1 MNITLKIL
9 TKKMKSKRVSDP
21 ERKKFTNMRIKARNF
36 LENVS
41 YSRLDKKDVE
51 TRMFISSVLVMLA
64 QDVNPTA

>member
-36 LENVS
+36 LANVS

-64 QDVNPTA
+64 QDVNPSV